1 MVLKKA
7 RRNALIIMNLLIN
20 SFLDLLLPRFCQSC
34 STKLT
39 PELNIVCKNCLNSM
53 SETSDEYLKSEFE
66 KKFASE
72 NVIKD
77 FFSPFLFHEKNTI
90 QLLIHK
96 LKYEKMFLTG
106 IFLGELLGD
115 KILTRR
121 EFKIDLILP
130 VPLHSLKQ
138 AERGYNQSDFIA
150 KGLSKK
156 LKSKYDKTL
165 LKRIRFTPSQ
175 TNFDSLER
183 KENVREAFEIRNVK
197 LIKGKN
203 VCIVDDVITTGSTI
217 NECAKIL
224 NENGAAN
231 IYAVSVA
238 LP

>member
-1 MVLKKA
+1 M
-7 RRNALIIMNLLIN
+7 R
-20 SFLDLLLPRFCQSC
+20 
-34 STKLT
+34 
-39 PELNIVCKNCLNSM
+39 
-53 SETSDEYLKSEFE
+53 ETSDEYLISEFE

-150 KGLSKK
+150 KGLNKK
-156 LKSKYDKTL
+156 LKSKFDKTL

-217 NECAKIL
+217 KECAKIL